1 MTEAAD
7 DALCLSPATEIRR
20 RLWDREFSATELVE
34 AHLRVIERV
43 NPQVNAIV
51 TLVAERALQ
60 DARRADRALGGPGPH
75 PALVG
80 LPVAHKDFTATAGIR
95 TTFGSPIFA
104 DHVPDRDALVIERL
118 RGAGAVTLGKT
129 NLPEW
134 AAGSN
139 CVNPVFGATGNPY
152 ALRLTSGGS
161 SGGAAAALA
170 SGMVALADGTDMG
183 GSLRN
188 PASFC
193 NVVGLRPS
201 PGRVPVWPSPL
212 AWHPLTVHGPMG
224 RTVAD
229 VALML
234 SAIAGPDARSPIS
247 LSEPGTAFGGTLER
261 DFTGARIAWSR
272 DLGGLP
278 VEPAVTGVLDAH
290 REVFAHLGCAVEDS
304 EPDLTGADEAFMVL
318 RAWIFE
324 LLLGQ
329 HLDER
334 RELLGAS
341 IVWNI
346 EEGRRLSGHDVAA
359 AERTR
364 AEVYHRIRE
373 YMVDYEFIVAPVTQV
388 LPFRSELDYPTEI
401 AGTEM
406 HTYVDWMK
414 SCYLI
419 SAIGL
424 PAISVPCGFT
434 EGGLPVGVQI
444 IGRHQDDLGVLQL
457 AHAFERETE
466 YWRRHP
472 PRVDRD
478 VGDEARPRARLAP
491 GR

>member
-1 MTEAAD
+1 MSDAAD
-7 DALCLSPATEIRR
+7 DALCLSPATELRR
-20 RLWDREFSATELVE
+20 RLRERELSATELVD

-43 NPQVNAIV
+43 NPRLNAIV
-51 TLVAERALQ
+51 TLVAERARD
-60 DARRADRALGGPGPH
+60 DARRADRALAGAGPH
-75 PALVG
+75 PPLLG

-104 DHVPDRDALVIERL
+104 DHVPDHDALIVERL

-129 NLPEW
+129 NIPEW

-152 ALRLTSGGS
+152 EPRLTSGGS

-170 SGMVALADGTDMG
+170 CGMAALADGTDMG

-201 PGRVPVWPSPL
+201 PGRVPVWPTPL
-212 AWHPLTVHGPMG
+212 ACHPLTVHGPMG
-224 RTVAD
+224 RTVED

-234 SAIAGPDARSPIS
+234 SAIAGPDDRSPIS
-247 LSEPGTAFGGTLER
+247 LSEPGTTFAGPLER
-261 DFTGARIAWSR
+261 DFSGTRIAWSR

-278 VEPAVTGVLDAH
+278 VEAEVTGVLDAH
-290 REVFAHLGCAVEDS
+290 RGVFAGIGCAVEDS
-304 EPDLTGADEAFMVL
+304 EPDFTGADEAFKVQ

-329 HLDER
+329 QLDEH

-341 IVWNI
+341 VIWNV
-346 EEGRRLSGHDVAA
+346 EQGRGLSGHDLGV

-364 AEVYHRIRE
+364 TEIYHRIRE
-373 YMVDYEFIVAPVTQV
+373 YMADYEFIVAPATQV
-388 LPFRSELDYPTEI
+388 LPFPYEQDYPTEI
-401 AGTEM
+401 AGVEM
-406 HTYVDWMK
+406 LTYVDWMK
-414 SCYLI
+414 SCYFVSL
-419 SAIGL
+419 IGL

-434 EGGLPVGVQI
+434 DGGLPVGVQI

-457 AHAFERETE
+457 AHAFERETQH
-466 YWRRHP
+466 WRRHP
-472 PRVDRD
+472 PLADRVSS
-478 VGDEARPRARLAP
+478 P
-491 GR
+491 GRHRSGSV